1 MEKTIAAI
9 STATGEAGIGIVRM
23 SGEKAFEIAD
33 KVFKPANST
42 EFHNRKMTYGHIEE
56 EGQLI
61 DEVLISYMKGPKTY
75 TTEDMVEIYT
85 HGGIISVRKVL
96 ALLLKKGADTAGPG
110 EFTKRAFLNGRL
122 DLSQAE
128 AVIDMIQ
135 AKTEKAYDASLE
147 QLEGSLQKEI
157 YTIRQKLLDI
167 LAHIEYSINF
177 LEDGQEE
184 LEDTII
190 EEKGRE
196 ILEDLERLYL
206 SSNQGKIVREGI
218 QTTIVGKPNVGKSSL
233 LNALIRENK
242 AIVTDIPGTTRDVIE
257 EYIDLGGFALKIV
270 DTAGIRETEDVVESL
285 GVNKSLEFIERA
297 DLVIAL
303 FDASRVL
310 DQEDRQILELLK
322 NRKSIIVLNKSDLEK
337 KWEKEELG
345 LPEDTPILELSVL
358 KGEGIGDLE
367 DKILS
372 LFYEGEVVQK
382 SDVLVTNVRHRDLI
396 GKAIES
402 MERVLNDY
410 TMAIPIDCLEVDV
423 KSTWEILGEITGE
436 TIEDDVLDKIF
447 KEFCV
452 GK

>member
-337 KWEKEELG
+337 KWEKEELD

-410 TMAIPIDCLEVDV
+410 TMGIPIDCLEVDV

>member
-33 KVFKPANST
+33 AVFKPANST

-56 EGQLI
+56 DRQLI

-85 HGGIISVRKVL
+85 HGGMISVRKVL
-96 ALLLKKGADTAGPG
+96 ALLLKKGAETAGPG

-157 YTIRQKLLDI
+157 YNIRQKLLDI

-184 LEDTII
+184 LDNKII

-196 ILEDLERLYL
+196 VLEELERLYL

-285 GVNKSLEFIERA
+285 GVNKSLEFIETA

-303 FDASRVL
+303 FDASREL
-310 DQEDRQILELLK
+310 DQEDKQILELLR
-322 NRKSIIVLNKSDLEK
+322 NRKFIIVLNKSDLEK
-337 KWEKEELG
+337 KWEKEALG
-345 LPEDTPILELSVL
+345 LADTTPILELSVL
-358 KGEGIGDLE
+358 KGEGIQDLE

-382 SDVLVTNVRHRDLI
+382 SDVLVTNIRHRDLI
-396 GKAIES
+396 EKGIES
-402 MERVLNDY
+402 MERVLADY
-410 TMAIPIDCLEVDV
+410 NMGIPIDCLEVDV

>member
-56 EGQLI
+56 GGQLI

-410 TMAIPIDCLEVDV
+410 TMGIPIDCLEVDV

>member
-337 KWEKEELG
+337 KWVKEELG
-345 LPEDTPILELSVL
+345 LPEDTAILELSVL

-410 TMAIPIDCLEVDV
+410 TMGIPIDCLEVDV

>member
-23 SGEKAFEIAD
+23 SGEKAFKIAD

-410 TMAIPIDCLEVDV
+410 TMGIPIDCLEVDV

>member
-310 DQEDRQILELLK
+310 DQEDRQILKLLK

-410 TMAIPIDCLEVDV
+410 TMGIPIDCLEVDV

>member
-310 DQEDRQILELLK
+310 DQEDRQILALLK

-410 TMAIPIDCLEVDV
+410 TMGIPIDCLEVDV

>member
-285 GVNKSLEFIERA
+285 GVNKSLEFIETA

-337 KWEKEELG
+337 KWEKEELD
-345 LPEDTPILELSVL
+345 LPENTPILELSVL

-410 TMAIPIDCLEVDV
+410 TMGIPIDCLEVDV

>member
-345 LPEDTPILELSVL
+345 LPENTPILELSVL

-410 TMAIPIDCLEVDV
+410 TMGIPIDCLEVDV

>member
-1 MEKTIAAI
+1 MEKIIAAI

-410 TMAIPIDCLEVDV
+410 TMGIPIDCLEVDV

>member
-33 KVFKPANST
+33 AVFKPANST

-96 ALLLKKGADTAGPG
+96 ALLLKTGAETAGPG

-157 YTIRQKLLDI
+157 YNIRQKLLDI

-184 LEDTII
+184 LDNKII

-196 ILEDLERLYL
+196 VLEELERLYL

-285 GVNKSLEFIERA
+285 GVNKSLEFIETA

-303 FDASRVL
+303 FDASREL
-310 DQEDRQILELLK
+310 DQEDKQILELLR

-337 KWEKEELG
+337 KWEKEELE
-345 LPEDTPILELSVL
+345 LPDTTPILQLSVL
-358 KGEGIGDLE
+358 KGEGIQDLE

-410 TMAIPIDCLEVDV
+410 AMGIPIDCLEVDV

>member
-23 SGEKAFEIAD
+23 SGERAFDIAD
-33 KVFKPANST
+33 QVFKPTNST

-56 EGQLI
+56 DGQLI
-61 DEVLISYMKGPKTY
+61 DEVLIAYMKGPKTY

-96 ALLLKKGADTAGPG
+96 ALLLKKGAETAGPG

-157 YTIRQKLLDI
+157 YGIRQKLLDI

-184 LEDTII
+184 LDDSII

-196 ILEDLERLYL
+196 VLEDLERLYL

-285 GVNKSLEFIERA
+285 GVNKSLEFIETA

-303 FDASRVL
+303 FDASREL
-310 DQEDRQILELLK
+310 DQEDRQILDLLK
-322 NRKSIIVLNKSDLEK
+322 DRKVIIVLNKSDLEK
-337 KWEKEELG
+337 RWEKEELG
-345 LPEDTPILELSVL
+345 LPDSTPILELSVL
-358 KGEGIGDLE
+358 KGHGIKDLE

-396 GKAIES
+396 GKGIES
-402 MERVLNDY
+402 MERVLGDY
-410 TMAIPIDCLEVDV
+410 SMGIPIDCLEVDV

>member
-96 ALLLKKGADTAGPG
+96 ALLLKKGADAAGPG

-410 TMAIPIDCLEVDV
+410 TMGIPIDCLEVDV

>member
-257 EYIDLGGFALKIV
+257 EYIDLDGFALKIV

-337 KWEKEELG
+337 KWEKEELD
-345 LPEDTPILELSVL
+345 LPENTPILELSVL

-410 TMAIPIDCLEVDV
+410 TMGIPIDCLEVDV

>member
-310 DQEDRQILELLK
+310 DQEDRQILKLLK
-322 NRKSIIVLNKSDLEK
+322 NRKSIIVLNKSDLKK

-410 TMAIPIDCLEVDV
+410 TMGIPIDCLEVDV

>member
-33 KVFKPANST
+33 AVFKPANST

-56 EGQLI
+56 DSQLI

-96 ALLLKKGADTAGPG
+96 ALLLKKGAETAGPG

-157 YTIRQKLLDI
+157 YNIRQKLLDI

-184 LEDTII
+184 LDNKII

-196 ILEDLERLYL
+196 VLEELERLYL

-285 GVNKSLEFIERA
+285 GVNKSLEFIETA

-303 FDASRVL
+303 FDASREL
-310 DQEDRQILELLK
+310 DQEDKQILELLR

-337 KWEKEELG
+337 KWEKEALG
-345 LPEDTPILELSVL
+345 LADTTPILELSVL
-358 KGEGIGDLE
+358 KGEGIQDLE

-382 SDVLVTNVRHRDLI
+382 SDVLVTNIRHRDLI
-396 GKAIES
+396 EKGIES
-402 MERVLNDY
+402 MERVLVDY
-410 TMAIPIDCLEVDV
+410 NMGIPIDCLEVDV

>member
-410 TMAIPIDCLEVDV
+410 TMGIPIDCLEVDV

>member
-218 QTTIVGKPNVGKSSL
+218 ETTIVGKPNVGKSSL

-410 TMAIPIDCLEVDV
+410 TMGIPIDCLEVDV